1 MPFCL
6 NVNPSASVVTGSI
19 ALCLSSDLIRQTWS
33 PSDFG
38 YHFLSCR
45 ATGGDVF
52 DWILEQGYYSE
63 KDASNVIRQV
73 LEAVA
78 YLHNLHI
85 IHRNLKVRRQ
95 YTRQISVTLLSP

>member
-6 NVNPSASVVTGSI
+6 NVKPSTSVVTGSI
-19 ALCLSSDLIRQTWS
+19 AQCLSCDLNRQTWCLG
-33 PSDFG
+33 DFW
-38 YHFLSCR
+38 YHILSCR

-85 IHRNLKVRRQ
+85 IHRNLKVR
-95 YTRQISVTLLSP
+95 